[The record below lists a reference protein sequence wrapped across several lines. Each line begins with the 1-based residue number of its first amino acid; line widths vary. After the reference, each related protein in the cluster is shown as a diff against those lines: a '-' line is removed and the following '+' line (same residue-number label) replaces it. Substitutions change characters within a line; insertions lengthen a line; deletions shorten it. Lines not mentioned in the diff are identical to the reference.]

1 MAQSEK
7 MKQTLDKLEAGVIE
21 FYTSEKFITYLQV
34 MSRFITTP

>member
-21 FYTSEKFITYLQV
+21 FSRVKIYYL
-34 MSRFITTP
+34 SAGDE